1 MTLKIEP
8 GTIVKVNT
16 GELGVRRGSP
26 AILLKMDRGFVR
38 LLTDAG
44 IVHTVRRQIT
54 VPRTPLPPFE
64 PMRLRLAYGIWTEK
78 DGSRVLFSRDYC
90 PQWRIAPD
98 GCVSPED
105 PWRWIE
111 SVNQNHFWDDS
122 LTPWRSR
129 QKQREIEQRMAQMGV
144 TGTPK
149 LMDVVDI
156 LVRDEAE
163 DIHGAVRILAPP
175 GIKSLHHLQLLS
187 GTFSARSQ
195 NI

>member
-1 MTLKIEP
+1 MTLQIEP

-16 GELGVRRGSP
+16 RELGVRRGSP

-44 IVHTVRRQIT
+44 IAWTVRRQIT
-54 VPRTPLPPFE
+54 VPRAPLLPFE
-64 PMRLRLAYGIWTEK
+64 SMRLRLTYGVWTVA
-78 DGSRVLFSRDYC
+78 DGSRVPFSRDYC
-90 PQWRIAPD
+90 PLCRVAPD
-98 GCVSPED
+98 GRVSPED

-111 SVNQNHFWDDS
+111 FVNQDFFWDDS

-129 QKQREIEQRMAQMGV
+129 QKLREIEQRMAQMGV

-163 DIHGAVRILAPP
+163 DIHGAVRALAPP
-175 GIKSLHHLQLLS
+175 GIEPLHHLQLLS

>member
-1 MTLKIEP
+1 MTPHIEP

-26 AILLKMDRGFVR
+26 AILLKVDRGFVR

-44 IVHTVRRQIT
+44 VAWTVRRHIT

-64 PMRLRLAYGIWTEK
+64 PMRLRLAYGVWTEE

-90 PQWRIAPD
+90 PLWRIAPN

-129 QKQREIEQRMAQMGV
+129 KKQQEIEQRMAQMGAS
-144 TGTPK
+144 GTTK
-149 LMDVVDI
+149 IMGVVDI
-156 LVRDEAE
+156 LVRGEAD
-163 DIHGAVRILAPP
+163 DIHDAVRILAPP
-175 GIKSLHHLQLLS
+175 GIQPLHHL
-187 GTFSARSQ
+187 
-195 NI
+195 